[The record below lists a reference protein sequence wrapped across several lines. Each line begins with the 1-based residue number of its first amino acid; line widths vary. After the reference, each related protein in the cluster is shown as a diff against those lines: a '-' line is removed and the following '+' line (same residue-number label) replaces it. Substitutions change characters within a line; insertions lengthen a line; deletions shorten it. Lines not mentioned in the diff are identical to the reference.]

1 MVGTPSDSLEKPTLI
16 SLKTFIEKGGFL
28 VKIRSIQYWTLLFA
42 AIISLSLLLSACG
55 SPSSPAGK
63 KIVIG
68 SKPFTEGV
76 LLSELAAQLIET
88 NTLLKVER
96 KFNLGGTIVAFN
108 ALKNGDLDLYP
119 EYTGTGLVAILK
131 QPVVAEAEKTYSIVQ
146 KEFNSQFKLKWLKPL
161 GFNNT
166 YAMAV
171 PETFAVENNLNK
183 TSDLSRV
190 ADRLTFGAEQ
200 DFFGRADGYDGFT
213 KTYGFKFKNVKQMEI
228 GLKYKAIANKEVN
241 VINAFSTDGLLITHK
256 LRVLTD
262 DKKFFPPYYGAFL
275 VRMSTLEKYPEL
287 ESVLDKVTGKLT
299 DSEMQKL
306 NFEVDQEKKD
316 PAAVIKSFLIKK
328 GLTK

>member
-1 MVGTPSDSLEKPTLI
+1 MNRHATSA
-16 SLKTFIEKGGFL
+16 
-28 VKIRSIQYWTLLFA
+28 TLLF
-42 AIISLSLLLSACG
+42 LSLATTLILLVSACG
-55 SPSSPAGK
+55 SSPSPTVK
-63 KIVIG
+63 PIVIG

-76 LLSELAAQLIET
+76 LLSELAAQLIEG
-88 NTLLKVER
+88 NTQLKVER

-119 EYTGTGLVAILK
+119 EYTGTGLMAILK
-131 QPVVAEAEKTYSIVQ
+131 QPAVSDADKAYGIVQ
-146 KEFNSQFKLKWLKPL
+146 KEFNNQFKIKWLKPL

-171 PETFAVENNLNK
+171 PEELASQNNLK
-183 TSDLSRV
+183 STSDLAKIV
-190 ADRLTFGAEQ
+190 DKLIFGAEQ

-213 KTYGFKFKNVKQMEI
+213 QAYGFKFKNVKQMEI

-256 LRVLTD
+256 LRVLAD

-275 VRMSTLEKYPEL
+275 VRMSTLEKQPQL
-287 ESVLDKVTGKLT
+287 EAVLDKLAGKIT

-306 NFEVDQEKKD
+306 NYEVDQEKKD
-316 PAAVIKSFLIKK
+316 PAAVVKAFLKAK
-328 GLTK
+328 GLVK

>member
-1 MVGTPSDSLEKPTLI
+1 MNRHATGT
-16 SLKTFIEKGGFL
+16 
-28 VKIRSIQYWTLLFA
+28 TLLF
-42 AIISLSLLLSACG
+42 LSLAMILVLLVSACG
-55 SPSSPAGK
+55 SSPSSTAKP
-63 KIVIG
+63 IVIG

-76 LLSELAAQLIET
+76 VLSELAAQLIEG
-88 NTLLKVER
+88 NTQLKVER

-119 EYTGTGLVAILK
+119 EYTGTGLMAILK
-131 QPVVAEAEKTYSIVQ
+131 QPAVSDADKAYGIVQ
-146 KEFNSQFKLKWLKPL
+146 KEFNNQFKIKWLKPL

-171 PETFAVENNLNK
+171 PEELASQNNLK
-183 TSDLSRV
+183 STSDLAKIV
-190 ADRLTFGAEQ
+190 DKLIFGAEQ

-213 KTYGFKFKNVKQMEI
+213 QAYGFKFKNVKQMEI

-256 LRVLTD
+256 LRVLAD

-275 VRMSTLEKYPEL
+275 VRMSTLEKQPQL
-287 ESVLDKVTGKLT
+287 EAVLDKLAGKIT

-306 NFEVDQEKKD
+306 NYEVDQEKKD
-316 PAAVIKSFLIKK
+316 PAAVVKAFLKAK
-328 GLTK
+328 GLVK

>member
-1 MVGTPSDSLEKPTLI
+1 MNRHSTGA
-16 SLKTFIEKGGFL
+16 
-28 VKIRSIQYWTLLFA
+28 TLLF
-42 AIISLSLLLSACG
+42 LSLAMTLILIVSACG
-55 SPSSPAGK
+55 STPSSTSKP
-63 KIVIG
+63 IVIG

-76 LLSELAAQLIET
+76 LLSEFAAQLIEG
-88 NTLLKVER
+88 NTQLKVER

-131 QPVVAEAEKTYSIVQ
+131 QPAVMDADNAFAIVQ
-146 KEFNSQFKLKWLKPL
+146 KEFNSQFKIKWLKPL

-171 PETFAVENNLNK
+171 PEELAVQHNLKN
-183 TSDLSRV
+183 TSDLAKIV
-190 ADRLTFGAEQ
+190 DRLTFGAEQ

-213 KTYGFKFKNVKQMEI
+213 QAYGFRFKNVKQMEI

-256 LRVLTD
+256 LRVLAD

-275 VRMSTLEKYPEL
+275 VRMGALEKYPQL
-287 ESVLDKVTGKLT
+287 ETVLDKLAGKIT
-299 DSEMQKL
+299 DAEMQKL

-316 PAAVIKSFLIKK
+316 PAVVVKAFLKAK
-328 GLTK
+328 GLVR

>member
-1 MVGTPSDSLEKPTLI
+1 MNRHATSA
-16 SLKTFIEKGGFL
+16 
-28 VKIRSIQYWTLLFA
+28 TLLF
-42 AIISLSLLLSACG
+42 LSLATTLILLVSACG
-55 SPSSPAGK
+55 SSPSSTAKP
-63 KIVIG
+63 IVIG

-76 LLSELAAQLIET
+76 VLSELAAQLIEG
-88 NTLLKVER
+88 NTQLKVER

-119 EYTGTGLVAILK
+119 EYTGTGLMAILK
-131 QPVVAEAEKTYSIVQ
+131 QPAVADADKAYGIVQ
-146 KEFNSQFKLKWLKPL
+146 KEFNSQFKIKWLKPL

-171 PETFAVENNLNK
+171 PEELASQNNLKN
-183 TSDLSRV
+183 TSDLAKIV
-190 ADRLTFGAEQ
+190 DKLIFGAEQ

-213 KTYGFKFKNVKQMEI
+213 QAYGFKFKNVKQMEI

-256 LRVLTD
+256 LRVLAD

-275 VRMSTLEKYPEL
+275 VRMSTLEKQPQL
-287 ESVLDKVTGKLT
+287 EAVLDKLAGKIT

-306 NFEVDQEKKD
+306 NYEVDQEKKD
-316 PAAVIKSFLIKK
+316 PAAVVKAFLKAK
-328 GLTK
+328 GLVK

>member
-1 MVGTPSDSLEKPTLI
+1 MNRHATGT
-16 SLKTFIEKGGFL
+16 
-28 VKIRSIQYWTLLFA
+28 TLLF
-42 AIISLSLLLSACG
+42 LSLAMILVLLVSACG
-55 SPSSPAGK
+55 SSPSSTAKP
-63 KIVIG
+63 IVIG

-76 LLSELAAQLIET
+76 VLSELAAQLIEG
-88 NTLLKVER
+88 NTQLKVER

-119 EYTGTGLVAILK
+119 EYTGTGLMAILK
-131 QPVVAEAEKTYSIVQ
+131 QPAVADADKAYGIVQ
-146 KEFNSQFKLKWLKPL
+146 KEFNSQFKIKWLKPL

-171 PETFAVENNLNK
+171 PEELASQNNLKN
-183 TSDLSRV
+183 TSDLAKIV
-190 ADRLTFGAEQ
+190 DKLIFGAEQ

-213 KTYGFKFKNVKQMEI
+213 QAYGFKFKNVKQMEI

-256 LRVLTD
+256 LRVLAD

-275 VRMSTLEKYPEL
+275 VRMSTLEKQPQL
-287 ESVLDKVTGKLT
+287 EAVLDKLAGKIT

-306 NFEVDQEKKD
+306 NYEVDQEKKD
-316 PAAVIKSFLIKK
+316 PAAVVKAFLKAK
-328 GLTK
+328 GLVK

>member
-1 MVGTPSDSLEKPTLI
+1 MTRQSTGATLLLLSLAMTLI
-16 SLKTFIEKGGFL
+16 LI
-28 VKIRSIQYWTLLFA
+28 V
-42 AIISLSLLLSACG
+42 SACG
-55 SPSSPAGK
+55 STPSSAAKP
-63 KIVIG
+63 IVIG

-76 LLSELAAQLIET
+76 LLSELAAQLIEG
-88 NTLLKVER
+88 NTQLKVER

-119 EYTGTGLVAILK
+119 EYTGTGLMAILK
-131 QPVVAEAEKTYSIVQ
+131 QPAVSDADKAYGIVQ
-146 KEFNSQFKLKWLKPL
+146 KEFNNQFKIKWLKPL

-171 PETFAVENNLNK
+171 PEEMASQNNLK
-183 TSDLSRV
+183 STSDLAKIV
-190 ADRLTFGAEQ
+190 DNLIFGAEQ

-213 KTYGFKFKNVKQMEI
+213 QAYAFRFKNVKQMEI

-256 LRVLTD
+256 LRVLAD

-275 VRMSTLEKYPEL
+275 VRMSTLEKQPQL
-287 ESVLDKVTGKLT
+287 EAVLDKLAGKIT
-299 DSEMQKL
+299 DAEMQKL

-316 PAAVIKSFLIKK
+316 PAAVVKTFLKAK
-328 GLTK
+328 GLVR